1 MLRLENINKAYSN
14 FSLKSIS
21 LEVDK
26 GDYYLLLGK
35 SGSGKSMLLEI
46 ITGIRTQDSG
56 SIYLNKK
63 DISRQRIQD
72 RKCILV
78 YQDSNLFPHMTVSEN
93 IAFTLKSHK
102 IKNPAAKDRIMQM
115 ASFVSIDHLLN
126 RMPANLS
133 GGEAQRVAL
142 ARALVVK
149 PDLLL
154 LDEPLSALDV
164 QLRGELQSLLRK
176 INQAGQTIIQVT
188 HDFEEA
194 LALSNKVAVIDNG
207 IMIQSGTTEE
217 VFKYPRNEFVAGL
230 SGVKNFFKAV
240 LSEEEDDDGL
250 KLIQLFGHNVTV
262 RILSDATPGEGY
274 LTFSSKDVFIS
285 KEKTETSAI
294 NNFSG
299 TVADI
304 IPRGKGMEIIMDAG
318 IRITVLVSKT
328 SLLELG
334 IEPGKTFWISFK
346 ASACRFIRKA

>member
-1 MLRLENINKAYSN
+1 MLRLENINKAYTN

-21 LEVDK
+21 LDVDE

-56 SIYLNKK
+56 KIFLNDN
-63 DISRQRIQD
+63 DISRFKIQD
-72 RKCILV
+72 RNCILV
-78 YQDSNLFPHMTVSEN
+78 YQDTNLFPHMTVYEN

-102 IKNPAAKDRIMQM
+102 IKNPEAKDRIMQM
-115 ASFVSIDHLLN
+115 ASFVSIEHLLN
-126 RMPANLS
+126 RMPAKLS
-133 GGEAQRVAL
+133 GGEAQRAAL

-194 LALSNKVAVIDNG
+194 ISLSNKISVIDDG
-207 IMIQSGTTEE
+207 MIIQSGTTEE
-217 VFKYPRNEFVAGL
+217 VFKHPRNEFVAGL
-230 SGVKNFFKAV
+230 SGVKNFYKAV
-240 LSEEEDDDGL
+240 MSEDCTENGL
-250 KLIQLFGHNVTV
+250 KLIQPFGHDLTIRVLT
-262 RILSDATPGEGY
+262 DASSGEGY
-274 LTFSSKDVFIS
+274 LTFSSKDVFIA
-285 KEKTETSAI
+285 KEKTQTSAV

-299 TVADI
+299 TVVDI
-304 IPRGKGMEIIMDAG
+304 IPRGNGMEVIIDAG
-318 IRITVLVSKT
+318 IRITVLVSKI
-328 SLLELG
+328 SLHELE
-334 IEPGKTFWISFK
+334 IEQGKTFWISFK
-346 ASACRFIRKA
+346 ASACRFIRKK